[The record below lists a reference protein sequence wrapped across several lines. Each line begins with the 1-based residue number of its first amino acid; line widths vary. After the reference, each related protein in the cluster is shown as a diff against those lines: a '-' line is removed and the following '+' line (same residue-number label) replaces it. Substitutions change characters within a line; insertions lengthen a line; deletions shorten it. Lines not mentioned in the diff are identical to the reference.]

1 MVVTGAARGIGRA
14 VAGALAERGDV
25 VVGVD
30 VDAGGLAELG
40 AQLGGALVPMTAD
53 VAEWATHE
61 RAADAAERA
70 GRLAGWVNNA
80 GVDVTGWAHRVSATE
95 IEEGLRVL
103 QHSAMFGTAVAV
115 RRMLPTGGGAIVNL
129 GSIQGRAAFPGYFVY
144 QAAKAAIAMVTK
156 GVAVDYG
163 ARGIRANVVLP
174 GTIET
179 PMTMTG
185 LPPGVPREEALAE
198 MGALAP
204 LHRVGQP
211 EEVAAVI
218 AFLLSDAAGYVNGA
232 EVVVDGGAT
241 ARCFAYD
248 TEPPSAG

>member
-1 MVVTGAARGIGRA
+1 
-14 VAGALAERGDV
+14 
-25 VVGVD
+25 
-30 VDAGGLAELG
+30 
-40 AQLGGALVPMTAD
+40 
-53 VAEWATHE
+53 
-61 RAADAAERA
+61 
-70 GRLAGWVNNA
+70 
-80 GVDVTGWAHRVSATE
+80 
-95 IEEGLRVL
+95 
-103 QHSAMFGTAVAV
+103 MFGTAVAV